1 VRIRAR
7 VAAVPRPL
15 VVTTPRRAA
24 AADAAHITKAAE
36 RAVLVVVTQR
46 SLKEKM

>member
-1 VRIRAR
+1 
-7 VAAVPRPL
+7 VPRPL

-36 RAVLVVVTQR
+36 
-46 SLKEKM
+46 